1 MTRRHIKIQADALIV
16 FWVNPTIRNRVV
28 PLAGTRVVFVACSP
42 LDLERHTENVH
53 NYRLVFSDDEDEA
66 LKLAGEFAQN
76 KRKQEVMK
84 KSRTVYMHVNPAAA

>member
-28 PLAGTRVVFVACSP
+28 SIAGTRVILVACSP

-53 NYRLVFSDDEDEA
+53 NYKVVFSEDEDEA
-66 LKLAGEFAQN
+66 MKLADEFAQ
-76 KRKQEVMK
+76 KKHRREVMK
-84 KSRTVYMHVNPAAA
+84 SPTVYMQVNPAAA